1 MKNSRSTTKNYTYIL
16 ECTDGSLYCGW
27 TNNLEKRLAA
37 HNAGTASKYTRTRR
51 PVKII
56 YYEEFPTKQE
66 AMSREYHIKRM
77 ARREKLQMIQT
88 QRSNENMEEVRI
100 DLRVQ
105 NEHRT
110 NESIR
115 SAQLCYK
122 INHTMP
128 YTDEYNALLKELF
141 GDNLGEGSR
150 LNAPIFVNL
159 AENMKIGKNVVIM
172 NGFQCMS
179 AGGLLIE
186 DGVMI
191 SLNCTIA
198 TNNHDVYDR
207 MVITCKPVH
216 IKKNAW
222 LGVNVTVLPGVTIGE
237 NAVVGAGAV
246 VTKDVPDNAVVVG
259 NPARIIKTI

>member
-1 MKNSRSTTKNYTYIL
+1 M
-16 ECTDGSLYCGW
+16 D
-27 TNNLEKRLAA
+27 
-37 HNAGTASKYTRTRR
+37 
-51 PVKII
+51 
-56 YYEEFPTKQE
+56 
-66 AMSREYHIKRM
+66 
-77 ARREKLQMIQT
+77 
-88 QRSNENMEEVRI
+88 EVRI
-100 DLRVQ
+100 DLRIP
-105 NEHRT
+105 NEERME
-110 NESIR
+110 ESVR

-122 INHTMP
+122 LNHTMP

-141 GDNLGEGSR
+141 GDTIGEGSR
-150 LNAPIFVNL
+150 LNAPIFVNI
-159 AENMKIGKNVVIM
+159 AKNVKIGKNVVIM

-179 AGGLLIE
+179 AGGLVIE

-207 MVITCKPVH
+207 AVITCKPVR

-259 NPARIIKTI
+259 TPAKIIKYLDADKFKS